1 MLDKMMI
8 NTIKVFMAKNCLTR
22 EEFAKDTGINRR
34 TLYRALAGQKISYET
49 KCKIIGAMIAELK
62 QQDLNRV
69 NEAFMRAEKEADTIF
84 LGFCCLMVLII
95 IFAIYF
101 KFFTN

>member
-22 EEFAKDTGINRR
+22 EEFAKDAGINRR

-69 NEAFMRAEKEADTIF
+69 NEAFVRAEKTANDLFIGFILIF
-84 LGFCCLMVLII
+84 IGVVL
-95 IFAIYF
+95 AIYF

>member
-22 EEFAKDTGINRR
+22 EEFAKDAGINRR

-69 NEAFMRAEKEADTIF
+69 NEAFVRAEKTANDLFI
-84 LGFCCLMVLII
+84 GFVLIFI
-95 IFAIYF
+95 GVVLVIYI

>member
-22 EEFAKDTGINRR
+22 EEFAKDAGINRR
-34 TLYRALAGQKISYET
+34 TLYRALAGQKIKYET

-69 NEAFMRAEKEADTIF
+69 NEAFVRAEKTANDLFIGLILVF
-84 LGFCCLMVLII
+84 IGVVL
-95 IFAIYF
+95 AIYL